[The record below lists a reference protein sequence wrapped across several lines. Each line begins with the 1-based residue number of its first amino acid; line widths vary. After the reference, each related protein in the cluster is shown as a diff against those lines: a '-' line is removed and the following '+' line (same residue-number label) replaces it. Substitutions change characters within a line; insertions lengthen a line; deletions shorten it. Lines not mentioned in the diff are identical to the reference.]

1 MQIEVNEKNEIQFY
15 AVSGKLNNGIEI
27 DQSDVPAGFIDGTFQ
42 PGYYL
47 YTNGTVT
54 VNPNYVAPVSPTGP
68 GLSDT
73 DKAIS
78 ELTLMIAQNKADQ
91 DAANA
96 QLLLAAAQQTEKETN

>member
-15 AVSGKLNNGIEI
+15 ALSGKLNNGIEI
-27 DQSDVPAGFIDGTFQ
+27 DQSILPTDFLLENLK

-47 YTNGTVT
+47 YVNGTIT

-73 DKAIS
+73 DKVIAA
-78 ELTLMIAQNKADQ
+78 LTLQIAQNKADQ
-91 DAANA
+91 DVANA
-96 QLLLAAAQQTEKETN
+96 QLLLATAKETI